1 MITSFMNLF
10 YMIFCL
16 CLTLTI
22 EAISREGG
30 EILPYSKNLNS
41 LCQDF
46 SLTLQHVNKPEN

>member
-22 EAISREGG
+22 EVISWEGG

>member
-16 CLTLTI
+16 CFTLTI
-22 EAISREGG
+22 ELISGEGG

-41 LCQDF
+41 LCQGLGDF
-46 SLTLQHVNKPEN
+46 SLTAAGKQT

>member
-16 CLTLTI
+16 CFTLTI
-22 EAISREGG
+22 EVISGEGG

-41 LCQDF
+41 LCQGLGDF
-46 SLTLQHVNKPEN
+46 SLTAAGKQT